1 MSDATEIRWPDHY
14 HPRNTAI
21 HVRNEIDIAA
31 APEIVWSWLIRAQ
44 RWPTWYVNS
53 ANVQFVDGAPS
64 DLALGTRFKWRTFGA
79 SIESTVQEFVSNER
93 IAWNGK
99 AFGVD
104 VYHAWLIVKTPQGC
118 KVITEESQR
127 GFMTRLSALVFPKRM
142 WKFHQFWLAGLRDR
156 AEAGTPPSA

>member
-31 APEIVWSWLIRAQ
+31 ASEIVWSWRIRVQ

-53 ANVQFVDGAPS
+53 ANVRFIDGAPP

-79 SIESTVQEFVSNER
+79 GIE
-93 IAWNGK
+93 
-99 AFGVD
+99 
-104 VYHAWLIVKTPQGC
+104 
-118 KVITEESQR
+118 
-127 GFMTRLSALVFPKRM
+127 
-142 WKFHQFWLAGLRDR
+142 
-156 AEAGTPPSA
+156 